1 MSPPARKAIR
11 PSTSSPSRN
20 KRRRPRKKPGQPG
33 FFHWRTERGKVAFA
47 RRERLFLDRTG
58 ALLYPFGSMDKRKA
72 WREQGRQLG
81 ERGNAAASPF
91 RRAPAALSSP
101 PSGNGDAAPHQ
112 EEALKAQ
119 GGRAALERVRE

>member
-72 WREQGRQLG
+72 WREQGTQLVG
-81 ERGNAAASPF
+81 RGSAPA
-91 RRAPAALSSP
+91 RRARHAPAGL
-101 PSGNGDAAPHQ
+101 
-112 EEALKAQ
+112 
-119 GGRAALERVRE
+119 

>member
-1 MSPPARKAIR
+1 MGPPARKAIR

-72 WREQGRQLG
+72 WREEG
-81 ERGNAAASPF
+81 
-91 RRAPAALSSP
+91 AALGARWSAGRRRVP
-101 PSGNGDAAPHQ
+101 ATQAAVSFS
-112 EEALKAQ
+112 A
-119 GGRAALERVRE
+119 